1 MRQIWGEKVQFIY
14 QWWMSNINITTC
26 SSLFALILYGKKI
39 YEISRERCNGCEIDH
54 LSQSE
59 HSCLM
64 DSSYMKLV
72 MNFELA
78 FMNLNIRVF
87 HSMLRDHD
95 CDRAEIITLSEIMK
109 THCLTDFWYK
119 LYSGM
124 KKDTTSYDYW
134 NNEWS
139 RKNTVFGKL
148 LL

>member
-1 MRQIWGEKVQFIY
+1 MNRFYDNTVRQIWGKKVHLPMMDVEHKYYNLFI
-14 QWWMSNINITTC
+14 
-26 SSLFALILYGKKI
+26 SLCIDIVWKKI

-78 FMNLNIRVF
+78 FMNLYIREVF
-87 HSMLRDHD
+87 HIMLRDHD

-109 THCLTDFWYK
+109 THCLTDFWRNK

-124 KKDTTSYDYW
+124 KKDTTSYDY
-134 NNEWS
+134 
-139 RKNTVFGKL
+139 
-148 LL
+148 

>member
-1 MRQIWGEKVQFIY
+1 MDVEHKYYNLFI
-14 QWWMSNINITTC
+14 
-26 SSLFALILYGKKI
+26 SLCIDIVWKKI

-78 FMNLNIRVF
+78 FMNVNIREVF
-87 HSMLRDHD
+87 HIMLRDHD

-109 THCLTDFWYK
+109 THCLTDFWRNK

-124 KKDTTSYDYW
+124 KKDTTSYDY
-134 NNEWS
+134 
-139 RKNTVFGKL
+139 
-148 LL
+148 